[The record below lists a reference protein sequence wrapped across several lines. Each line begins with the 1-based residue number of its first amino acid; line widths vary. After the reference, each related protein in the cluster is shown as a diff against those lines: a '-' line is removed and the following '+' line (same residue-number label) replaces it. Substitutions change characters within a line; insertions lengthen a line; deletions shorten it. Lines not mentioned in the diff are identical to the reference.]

1 MRHEDRIAVF
11 DRVRARHLRFL
22 TGVLWKLTG
31 DRERF
36 AEAMQYALL
45 GMWKHVENLE
55 GDKAQSY
62 LYRVAL
68 SANAR
73 AWRHRIGRDGQIA
86 SDLSRISSE
95 DIESV
100 DRGELLTGIRQAI
113 SRLPENQGRAIV
125 MRYLEQKD
133 YASIAEHL
141 GCSMPTAR
149 SHVSKAV
156 AALRSKLAAPVT
168 QESDH
173 GKR

>member
-1 MRHEDRIAVF
+1 MTHAERVAVF

-22 TGVLWKLTG
+22 AGVLWKLTG

-45 GMWKHVENLE
+45 GMWKHVGKLE
-55 GDKAQSY
+55 GAEAPGY
-62 LYRVAL
+62 LYRIAL

-73 AWRHRIGRDGQIA
+73 AWRHRIGRDGRLA
-86 SDLSRISSE
+86 SDTPHAASDGAEPADRRELSAAVRE
-95 DIESV
+95 A
-100 DRGELLTGIRQAI
+100 L

-125 MRYLEQKD
+125 LRYLQQKD
-133 YASIAEHL
+133 YEDIAGLL
-141 GCSMPTAR
+141 GCSVPTAR
-149 SHVSKAV
+149 SHVSKAI
-156 AALRSKLAAPVT
+156 AALRAKLAVRVM

>member
-22 TGVLWKLTG
+22 AGVLWKLTG

-36 AEAMQYALL
+36 GEAMQYALL
-45 GMWKHVENLE
+45 GMWEHVEKLE

-62 LYRVAL
+62 LYRIAL

-73 AWRHRIGRDGQIA
+73 AWRHRIGREGHLISNSPRAA
-86 SDLSRISSE
+86 SENAEPVDHKELSTAVR
-95 DIESV
+95 
-100 DRGELLTGIRQAI
+100 RAI

-133 YASIAEHL
+133 YADIATLL
-141 GCSMPTAR
+141 GCSIPTAR

-156 AALRSKLAAPVT
+156 AALRSKLAGPVT

>member
-45 GMWKHVENLE
+45 GMWKHVGNLE
-55 GDKAQSY
+55 GDKAKSY
-62 LYRVAL
+62 IYRIAL

-73 AWRHRIGRDGQIA
+73 AWRHRIGRDGHLKV
-86 SDLSRISSE
+86 SP
-95 DIESV
+95 
-100 DRGELLTGIRQAI
+100 DRGESEDVERVARKEFLLAVRQAL

-125 MRYLEQKD
+125 MRYLEEKD
-133 YASIAEHL
+133 YASIADHL
-141 GCSMPTAR
+141 GCSVPTAR
-149 SHVSKAV
+149 SHVSKAI
-156 AALRSKLAAPVT
+156 AALRDRLAAPVAK
-168 QESDH
+168 ESDH
-173 GKR
+173 GTR